1 MSAKASVQTELKTA
15 SGLVKV
21 WDPFIR
27 LFHWLLVVSFALA
40 WYSGGIWDN
49 PHLAAGYGVAALVV
63 ARIVWGFVGTRY
75 ARFRNFVYGPQTILL
90 YLAATL
96 RMRAPRYLGHNP
108 AGGAMVI
115 TLLVTLVVLCMSGIL
130 MTTDAFWGVEWV
142 DSLHNA
148 ASTFALILV
157 GLHVGG
163 VVVASIEHDENLIL
177 AMITGWK
184 RGREYRHSDSGL

>member
-1 MSAKASVQTELKTA
+1 MSGVTSANASIEAESETR
-15 SGLVKV
+15 LVKV
-21 WDPFIR
+21 WDPFVR
-27 LFHWLLVVSFALA
+27 LFHWLLVLSFALA

-49 PHLAAGYGVAALVV
+49 PHLVAGYGVAALVV
-63 ARIVWGFVGTRY
+63 ARIVWGFVGCRY
-75 ARFRNFVYGPQTILL
+75 ARFRDFVYRPQAILG
-90 YLAATL
+90 YLIATL

-115 TLLVTLVVLCMSGIL
+115 TLLVTLVVLCTSGIL

-142 DSLHNA
+142 DNLHNA
-148 ASTFALILV
+148 ASTFALVLV

-163 VVVASIEHDENLIL
+163 VIVASIEHGENLVL

-184 RGREYRHSDSGL
+184 RYP

>member
-1 MSAKASVQTELKTA
+1 MSARTA
-15 SGLVKV
+15 NARIEAERETRSGAVKV
-21 WDPFIR
+21 WDPFVR
-27 LFHWLLVVSFALA
+27 LFHWLLVFSFALA

-49 PHLAAGYGVAALVV
+49 PHLAAGYGVASLVV

-75 ARFRNFVYGPQTILL
+75 ARFRDFVYGPQAILL
-90 YLAATL
+90 YLVATL

-115 TLLVTLVVLCMSGIL
+115 TLLATLVVLCMSGIL

-184 RGREYRHSDSGL
+184 RGS